1 MADNPYLFQ
10 TGTDILAAA
19 HRRSGAAQLDRE
31 LHTPHHRGCADEV
44 IYNRSGRI
52 LTITDLTSHLDS
64 IILFYRKDRI

>member
-10 TGTDILAAA
+10 TGIDILAAA

-44 IYNRSGRI
+44 IYNSLGVI
-52 LTITDLTSHLDS
+52 
-64 IILFYRKDRI
+64 